1 MISNSVTPNRRLIL
15 SAKNLYFYQQKRKEN
30 LENSSKMKN
39 EYIDNDVSIN
49 ENDVSINENDV
60 SINEDNGSYILG
72 YN

>member
-30 LENSSKMKN
+30 LDNSSNMKN
-39 EYIDNDVSIN
+39 EYIDNDVSL
-49 ENDVSINENDV
+49 
-60 SINEDNGSYILG
+60 NEDNGSYILG